1 MFGTAINSF
10 CTDVLPFLF
19 STTSTDARDYQT
31 SITDDTKVAARCTGE
46 MHDMQT
52 RWGIHWKSCQQ
63 STTGSNLYKPVSKSP
78 FLTVAAIKH
87 SNSVLFSVKNC

>member
-19 STTSTDARDYQT
+19 STTSTDARDHQT

-63 STTGSNLYKPVSKSP
+63 GTTGSNLYKPVSKSP